1 MIGNFNEKS
10 ENKIGYDSDL
20 LLNILNKSSI
30 EIKNRDDKELFV
42 DENWKINSKDLDNIT
57 PSKNANLER
66 ILSEIFPEKKILVNN
81 NSDGTQTIFLS

>member
-1 MIGNFNEKS
+1 MTKQLNRF
-10 ENKIGYDSDL
+10 ENK
-20 LLNILNKSSI
+20 
-30 EIKNRDDKELFV
+30 
-42 DENWKINSKDLDNIT
+42 DENSKDLDNIT